1 MRDGRQRSQVCV
13 LCAYKDAR
21 ESARLVGRIEC
32 MYMCVVDNR
41 WRIEICL
48 GMVFRFYMHDGGE
61 GEREKDVVQ

>member
-1 MRDGRQRSQVCV
+1 
-13 LCAYKDAR
+13 
-21 ESARLVGRIEC
+21 